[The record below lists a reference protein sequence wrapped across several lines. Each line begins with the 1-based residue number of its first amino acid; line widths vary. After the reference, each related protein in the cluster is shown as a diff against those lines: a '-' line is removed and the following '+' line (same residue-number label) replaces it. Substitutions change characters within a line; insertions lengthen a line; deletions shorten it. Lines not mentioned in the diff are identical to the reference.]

1 MKKNAYGLPS
11 TTTLRMRL
19 LDKIRRCLRGLKSLN
34 EENSMHFSVKCRGEE
49 AKKEGRLR
57 ALKWLLRT
65 AFITQEVLRYFSC
78 SSQQLPKLKSYCLA
92 LLIR

>member
-34 EENSMHFSVKCRGEE
+34 EENSMHFSVKCSGEE
-49 AKKEGRLR
+49 AKKRR
-57 ALKWLLRT
+57 PAKSLKM
-65 AFITQEVLRYFSC
+65 AS
-78 SSQQLPKLKSYCLA
+78 
-92 LLIR
+92 